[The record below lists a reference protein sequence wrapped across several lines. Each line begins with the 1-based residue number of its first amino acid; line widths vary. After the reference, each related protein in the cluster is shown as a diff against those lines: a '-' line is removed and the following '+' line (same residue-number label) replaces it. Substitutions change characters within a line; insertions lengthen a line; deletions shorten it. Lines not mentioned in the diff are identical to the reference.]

1 MQKKALLKILAAL
14 LIFSTNGIWS
24 GFTSLTS
31 AQIVFVRL
39 LIGVLF
45 LIAVF
50 LLKRQKFTI
59 QNHPRDAKFVLL
71 SGVCM
76 SACWLLFYEAI
87 GVLGVSM
94 CIPLHYTAPVI
105 VLLLSPI
112 FFHERLTWKKCLGVL
127 VVMIGVLCINGHA
140 AGVGKSG
147 RGIVLAILSAV
158 LYAAMIM
165 TNKKVEHT
173 DGLEK
178 TVVQMSCA
186 FVISVL
192 YFIARGMPIIFPIAK
207 EDIIFVLILGIM
219 NGGMAN
225 FLYFSSITQL
235 PVQTVAVLSY
245 LDPLMA
251 VVLSALILGE
261 SIGPLQLV
269 GAACI
274 LGGAMF
280 AELSGRMGKAA
291 PAAAEAAPA
300 EQPPK
305 DA

>member
-1 MQKKALLKILAAL
+1 MQKKALLNILAAL

-39 LIGVLF
+39 LIGVLC
-45 LIAVF
+45 
-50 LLKRQKFTI
+50 T
-59 QNHPRDAKFVLL
+59 
-71 SGVCM
+71 
-76 SACWLLFYEAI
+76 
-87 GVLGVSM
+87 
-94 CIPLHYTAPVI
+94 
-105 VLLLSPI
+105 
-112 FFHERLTWKKCLGVL
+112 
-127 VVMIGVLCINGHA
+127 NGHA

-147 RGIVLAILSAV
+147 GGIVLAILSAV

-192 YFIARGMPIIFPIAK
+192 YFIVRGMPILFPIAK
-207 EDIIFVLILGIM
+207 EDIIFV
-219 NGGMAN
+219 
-225 FLYFSSITQL
+225 
-235 PVQTVAVLSY
+235 
-245 LDPLMA
+245 
-251 VVLSALILGE
+251 LILGE

-280 AELSGRMGKAA
+280 VELSGRMGKAA
-291 PAAAEAAPA
+291 PVVAEAAPA
-300 EQPPK
+300 EQPPQ